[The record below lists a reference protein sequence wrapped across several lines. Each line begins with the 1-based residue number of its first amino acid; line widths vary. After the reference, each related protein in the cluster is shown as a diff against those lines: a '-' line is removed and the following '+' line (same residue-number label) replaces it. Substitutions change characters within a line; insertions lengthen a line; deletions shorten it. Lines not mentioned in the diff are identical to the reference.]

1 MNKRVASLLSAYSIY
16 SSIMGNHSNSSN
28 YTVDFEKT
36 NMKGKSAKEMGTA
49 NSRKKKSRKER
60 RKQGK
65 KKKWKRKLKL
75 V

>member
-16 SSIMGNHSNSSN
+16 SAIAGNLLNSNNCS
-28 YTVDFEKT
+28 TIDFEKV

-60 RKQGK
+60 
-65 KKKWKRKLKL
+65 KREKRTK
-75 V
+75 